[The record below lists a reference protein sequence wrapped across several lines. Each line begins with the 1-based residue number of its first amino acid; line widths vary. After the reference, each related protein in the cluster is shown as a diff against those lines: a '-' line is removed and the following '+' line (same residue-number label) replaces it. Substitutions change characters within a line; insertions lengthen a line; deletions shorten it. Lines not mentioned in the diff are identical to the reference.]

1 MDGDSKATDA
11 APVPSGVGTPDKR
24 RRRGRRWLVEWAVVV
39 LVAVAVALVVRTFV
53 FETYY
58 IPSGSMEPTLEPG
71 DRIVVDKLSFHMH
84 PVERGDIVVFRRPP
98 AWPKQYPD
106 LVKRVIGLPGETI
119 AAHGGN
125 VYVDGRLLPEPWL
138 PRGVTTGVCGSGTG
152 SFGPVHI
159 PAGDYFMMG
168 DHRADSADSRCYGPV
183 PGRDIVGEVIF
194 RYWPLSHIGVP

>member
-1 MDGDSKATDA
+1 M
-11 APVPSGVGTPDKR
+11 VV
-24 RRRGRRWLVEWAVVV
+24 VAVVV
-39 LVAVAVALVVRTFV
+39 AFVVRTFV

-71 DRIVVDKLSFHMH
+71 DRIVVDKLSFHLH
-84 PVERGDIVVFRRPP
+84 RVERGDIVVFRRPP

-119 AAHGGN
+119 GAHGGN
-125 VYVDGRLLPEPWL
+125 VYIDGRVLAEPWL

-152 SFGPVHI
+152 SFGPVRI

-168 DHRADSADSRCYGPV
+168 DNRADSADSRCYGPV
-183 PGRDIVGEVIF
+183 PGRYIVGEVVF